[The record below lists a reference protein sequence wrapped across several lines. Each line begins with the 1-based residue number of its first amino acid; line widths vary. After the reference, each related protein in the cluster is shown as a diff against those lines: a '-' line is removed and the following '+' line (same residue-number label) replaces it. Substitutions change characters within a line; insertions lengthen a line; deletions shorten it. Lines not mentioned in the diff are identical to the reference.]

1 MNPPKAEIAVPTVT
15 DQEFRPR
22 PPDVTEAQQR
32 AIHRKACEL
41 VAKAVLGEEVTFQ
54 DSTLGDTASQTLM
67 GCFLTLKRR
76 GQLRGC
82 CGVTGKAVT
91 LLQSLEE
98 VSVATATQDMR
109 FPPVSPREL
118 AYLEVTVSLLHGF
131 RPLTSRGEDRVQ
143 EVLVGQ
149 HGLRIQ
155 LGSATGILLPNVAT
169 EMNLDAEGFLQHVC
183 QKAQL
188 SPDAWKDDSSRILK
202 FHSHMIGGDFPPN
215 LVADVATRE
224 PPLCTAGELELLV
237 QHCYSNLQS
246 LSSGA
251 TPSYYA
257 PACPDAMVNGVSI
270 QLRDIPA
277 GTLNFSTLSLRPGVP
292 LQSTLFQVCELGAKS
307 LAEAGIKEAALQET
321 QLDVTILTDPVMH
334 GSVSDSDLRGLDTQ
348 HRACLVKEGDKSAW
362 NYQPALSATE
372 LVNKSLQTIEI
383 SDPQVAQVFSL
394 AVQSSHSEV
403 AVSNFP
409 RPQPGSSIRSPAV
422 AGTFYPND
430 PDELDEVVS
439 NFLTDPSPEKR
450 NYSAVMVPHAGL
462 KYSGAIAAA
471 VFQRVNF
478 PETIIILGPKHTRLG
493 VNWAVAPHDAWSI
506 PGSTLAGD
514 PVLAKKLV
522 DAIPD
527 LQLDAGAH
535 AQEHAIE
542 MELPFLAKLAP
553 RSRIVGMAL
562 GRGNFQRCRQFA
574 LGLSQVLQEL
584 PTPPLLVIS
593 SDMNHFARDAENRR
607 LDDMALQAMETLH
620 PSKLYETVMHQ
631 QITMCGLVPAVIVME
646 TLRLLGN
653 LTTCERTAYATSAD
667 VSGDTTRVVGY
678 AGLTFS

>member
-1 MNPPKAEIAVPTVT
+1 MDAAT
-15 DQEFRPR
+15 DQEFYPR
-22 PPDVTEAQQR
+22 PPDVTEVQER

-41 VAKAVLGEEVTFQ
+41 VAAAVLEQEPSQ
-54 DSTLGDTASQTLM
+54 DSTLQDAASQRLM
-67 GCFLTLKRR
+67 GCFLTLKRQ

-82 CGVTGKAVT
+82 CGVTGKPQT
-91 LLQSLEE
+91 LLQSLET
-98 VSVATATQDMR
+98 VSVATAIQDMR

-131 RPLTSRGEDRVQ
+131 RPLTSRGEDRLQ

-183 QKAQL
+183 QKARL
-188 SPDAWKDDSSRILK
+188 SPDAWKDGSSRILT
-202 FHSHMIGGDFPPN
+202 FHSYIIGGDFPLN
-215 LVADVATRE
+215 LAADVATSS
-224 PPLCTAGELELLV
+224 PPLYTSNELKLLV

-257 PACPDAMVNGVSI
+257 PNCPDAMVNGVGV
-270 QLRDIPA
+270 QLRDTPA

-292 LQSTLFQVCELGAKS
+292 LQSTLFQVCELLAKS
-307 LAEAGIKEAALQET
+307 LAEAGIRKEALEET
-321 QLDVTILTDPVMH
+321 QLGVTILTDPVMH
-334 GSVSDSDLRGLDTQ
+334 GSVSDVDLRGLDTQ
-348 HRACLVKEGDKSAW
+348 HRACLVKEGDQSAW
-362 NYQPALSATE
+362 NYQPALSTAE
-372 LVNKSLQTIEI
+372 LVNKSVQTIKI
-383 SDPQVAQVFSL
+383 TNPQVAQVFSL

-403 AVSNFP
+403 SVSNTA
-409 RPQPGSSIRSPAV
+409 RPHAGSSIRSPAV
-422 AGTFYPND
+422 AGSFYPSD
-430 PDELDEVVS
+430 SAELDDLIS
-439 NFLTDPSPEKR
+439 NFLTDPSPKKR

-471 VFQRVNF
+471 VFQHVEF

-506 PGSTLAGD
+506 PGSTVAAD
-514 PVLAKKLV
+514 PVLANRFV
-522 DAIPD
+522 DAIAD

-542 MELPFLAKLAP
+542 VELPFLAKLAP
-553 RSRIVGMAL
+553 QSRIVGMAL
-562 GRGNFQRCRQFA
+562 GGGDFQFCRQFSE
-574 LGLSQVLQEL
+574 GLSQVLKEL

-593 SDMNHFARDAENRR
+593 SDMNHFASDAENRR
-607 LDDMALQAMETLH
+607 LDDIALQAMETLH
-620 PSKLYETVMHQ
+620 PSKLYDTIMHQ
-631 QITMCGLVPAVIVME
+631 KITMCGMVPAVIVME

-653 LTTCERTAYATSAD
+653 LTTCQRMAYGTSAD

-678 AGLTFS
+678 AGMAFS